1 MLFGSFFFAAMS
13 LFTESLGD
21 EYSFT
26 WIAFIRSAIATL
38 VAVAMVW
45 LGGAKLVFFRPATLW
60 LRSLAGCTSMMF
72 LFFAMTHYDVS
83 VILSLSSTY
92 PIWVAV
98 LGWPMLGHIP
108 SRDTWIALAVSTI
121 GMWLVYSAAIESDPT
136 KSHGMHSM
144 PQYAIPSG
152 IMAGLLSAVA
162 LIGLHKVKEVDTRA
176 VVAHFSAVS
185 TIISLILWLVIPHS
199 GAWLATNST
208 SPIRLTCVG
217 VAAVLGQ
224 LFLTKAFAS
233 GVPARVSVVGLSQV
247 AFAATYKWLVGGDIP
262 SMSSF
267 AGMIL
272 VVGATLWVMLAS
284 RRSAD
289 DSQN

>member
-121 GMWLVYSAAIESDPT
+121 GMWLVYSAAIGSDPT
-136 KSHGMHSM
+136 KLHGLHSM

-185 TIISLILWLVIPHS
+185 TIISLFLWLVIPHS
-199 GAWLATNST
+199 EAWLATDST